1 MGAYL
6 ENLGRGKWSL
16 RVSIGSGA
24 SRRRFSRR
32 FTGGKREA
40 LAALRDFEVE
50 CLERPVASHNLPEYM
65 RGFSS
70 SRLSAG
76 LISENTHQQYMWAS
90 RVLDCCL
97 DYPIGDISAEDV
109 RGALA
114 RIGSGATP
122 SGRALSPRSVSNLVR
137 CGRVVFD
144 EAMRARLAASN
155 PFRGVVV
162 PPAKKERRALDMG
175 GAAGLLDRLPSD
187 NAGAFAASLI
197 LRSGLRASEAL
208 GLCWGD
214 LDAGGL
220 HVRRAITKTDAGARF
235 VPLSVDDMEYIDERR
250 QYLERVCR
258 SAGGMLLPSDRLCCS
273 NDGRP
278 LSYNALRLWWERNRE
293 RLGVGDMVLH
303 ELRHTYLTN
312 LAQAGVHP
320 SVMQRLAGHSSMS
333 VTMEIYTHV
342 NNSDLRDAVASL
354 YSARDKEKNEGKAG
368 ADLGAFLQNTC

>member
-6 ENLGRGKWSL
+6 ENLGRGRWAL
-16 RVSIGSGA
+16 RVSLGSGA

-32 FTGGKREA
+32 FAGGKREA
-40 LAALRDFEVE
+40 LAALRDYEKE

-65 RGFSS
+65 RAFSS

-76 LISENTHQQYMWAS
+76 LISENTHQQYVWAS
-90 RVLDCCL
+90 RVFDCCL
-97 DYPIGDISAEDV
+97 DCPLGDITAENV
-109 RGALA
+109 REALA
-114 RIGSGATP
+114 RITAGATP

-162 PPAKKERRALDMG
+162 PPAQKERRALDVA
-175 GAAGLLDRLPSD
+175 GAAGLLDKLPSN

-208 GLCWGD
+208 GLCWSDLHGD
-214 LDAGGL
+214 GL
-220 HVRRAITKTDAGARF
+220 NVRREITKTAAGVRF
-235 VPLSVDDMEYIDERR
+235 VPLSVDDLEYIDERR

-258 SAGGMLLPSDRLCCS
+258 SAGGELLPSDRLCCS

-278 LSYNALRLWWERNRE
+278 LSYNALRLWWERHRDG
-293 RLGVGDMVLH
+293 LGVGGLTLH

-320 SVMQRLAGHSSMS
+320 SVMKRLAGHSSMA

-342 NNSDLRDAVASL
+342 HDGDLRAAVASL
-354 YSARDKEKNEGKAG
+354 SSARDNSKNEGKRG
-368 ADLGAFLQNTC
+368 ADLGADLQKSC